1 MTATQIGDGPV
12 VYPVVVVEVA
22 GIKCRAILDS
32 GAGTSYAS
40 AALLERI
47 GAKPHHSGLRKIEM
61 MLGASSRVMEV
72 YRVKLNS
79 VRGNFEMEAEVTKV
93 EKLHLMMIDNP
104 RYKKLVEKH
113 PHLKGVTMD
122 DNDERPRLPVH
133 VILGN
138 SECPRIS
145 TTEQELY
152 KSSVRFGSLT
162 LLVRRGHRAAFEYLE
177 LQAASNSTR
186 DKEIYVRG

>member
-12 VYPVVVVEVA
+12 VYPVVVVEVV
-22 GIKCRAILDS
+22 GIKCRALLAS
-32 GAGTSYAS
+32 GAGSSYAS
-40 AALLERI
+40 VALLEKI
-47 GAKPHHSGLRKIEM
+47 GAKLHCARFASLRKIEM

-72 YRVKLNS
+72 YRIKLNS
-79 VRGNFEMEAEVTKV
+79 VKENFEMEAEVTKV
-93 EKLHLMMIDNP
+93 EKPHLIMLDNP

-133 VILGN
+133 IILGN

-145 TTEQELY
+145 TTEPQRVGREWDPVASYTKLGWTITSPG
-152 KSSVRFGSLT
+152 KEKR
-162 LLVRRGHRAAFEYLE
+162 LVRGREFTACL
-177 LQAASNSTR
+177 T
-186 DKEIYVRG
+186 